1 MLNGMSISLY
11 KNELKYWCIIFLL
24 SFPHAKPGFASH
36 ISILDSVYDYL
47 RIISFVIIFI
57 CVLSIKRLSITVL
70 LIIFTEGFLVLNT
83 AIKGG
88 AFHRSIVSAASI
100 ISVVLLYELAAEE
113 CENKYEFKKIFYSS
127 QLAVFEVL
135 IYINLLTEII
145 WPNGMYIGES
155 GYFIMKKCY
164 FLGYYNNHSM
174 YYIPALMFAWLLAD
188 LTGKR
193 LRAIVLT
200 IAIWMSAII
209 VWSGGVLASLAAMTI
224 FYLIYNKEYLRPL
237 VAYYIFWIIQPLF
250 VIIAIIL
257 NSNISLLHIIDILLH
272 KGGSFNLRLLL
283 WSSYLKLIS
292 KCPYTGYGI
301 WDQAYREDQV
311 GFYWGM
317 HAHNLILEILY
328 EGGLVYLVLFSL
340 IIIISGRQLR
350 YKSNESRIITIAFL
364 GWIIATLVEPFTG
377 PFLMGMFIILT
388 YSNGYNSSQTEKV
401 RNIFIQ

>member
-1 MLNGMSISLY
+1 MSISLY
-11 KNELKYWCIIFLL
+11 KNELKYWIIIFFL
-24 SFPHAKPGFASH
+24 SFPHAKPGFASQ
-36 ISILDSVYDYL
+36 ISILDSIYDYL
-47 RIISFVIIFI
+47 RLISFTIIII
-57 CVLSIKRLSITVL
+57 CVLSVKRLSITVL
-70 LIIFTEGFLVLNT
+70 LIIFTEIFLVLNT

-88 AFHRSIVSAASI
+88 ALHRSIVSAASI
-100 ISVVLLYELAAEE
+100 ISVVLLYELAAGE

-155 GYFIMKKCY
+155 GHFIMKKCY

-257 NSNISLLHIIDILLH
+257 NTNNTLLHIIDIFLH

-283 WSSYLKLIS
+283 WSSYLTLIG

-328 EGGLVYLVLFSL
+328 EGGLVYLVLFSM
-340 IIIISGRQLR
+340 IIIISGRQLK
-350 YKSNESRIITIAFL
+350 YKSNESRIISIAFL
-364 GWIIATLVEPFTG
+364 GWIVATLVEPFTG
-377 PFLMGMFIILT
+377 AFLMGMFILST
-388 YSNGYNSSQTEKV
+388 YSNGYNSSHTEIV
-401 RNIFIQ
+401 RDIL